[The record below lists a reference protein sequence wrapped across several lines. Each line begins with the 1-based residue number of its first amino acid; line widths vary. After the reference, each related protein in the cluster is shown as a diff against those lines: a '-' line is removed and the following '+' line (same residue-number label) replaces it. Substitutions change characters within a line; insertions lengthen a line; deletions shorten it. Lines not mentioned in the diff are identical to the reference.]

1 MESPGVT
8 WHGERRDFSPPFF
21 SFRNPRAHP
30 GEYYIILNNIKI
42 VIFDVDG
49 VFSDGKIILDSH
61 GIESK
66 NFHVQ
71 DGTGITYLQRAGIK
85 TAIISGRVS
94 KAVEYRA
101 KELSI
106 EDVFQ
111 GVQRKID
118 AYEAILKKHT
128 LDDHETCYIGDDLI
142 DLPVLRRVGFAVAV
156 PNARQEVKEC
166 ASYQTVAH
174 GGYGAI
180 REVAEKI
187 LKSQGKWESIISK
200 YY

>member
-1 MESPGVT
+1 
-8 WHGERRDFSPPFF
+8 
-21 SFRNPRAHP
+21 
-30 GEYYIILNNIKI
+30 LNDIKI

-49 VFSDGKIILDSH
+49 VFSDGKIVVNSH

-66 NFHVQ
+66 NFYVQ

-85 TAIISGRVS
+85 TAIISGRES
-94 KAVEYRA
+94 KVVEYRA

-106 EDVFQ
+106 EDVFL
-111 GVQRKID
+111 GVQRKIE
-118 AYEAILKKHT
+118 AYEAILEKYK

-142 DLPVLRRVGFAVAV
+142 DLPVLRRVGFSVAV

-166 ASYQTVAH
+166 ASYLTVAD
-174 GGYGAI
+174 GGHGAI

-187 LKSQGKWESIISK
+187 LKSQGKWESIIAK

>member
-1 MESPGVT
+1 MRIQDIEEEKSPL
-8 WHGERRDFSPPFF
+8 SLFF
-21 SFRNPRAHP
+21 RTIGTHR
-30 GEYYIILNNIKI
+30 GEYSILNSIKM

-49 VFSDGKIILDSH
+49 VFSDGKIILNSD
-61 GIESK
+61 GVESK
-66 NFHVQ
+66 IFYVQ

-85 TAIISGRVS
+85 TAIISGRKS

-111 GVQRKID
+111 GVQRKIE
-118 AYEAILKKHT
+118 AYESILKKHN

-142 DLPVLRRVGFAVAV
+142 DLPVLRRVGFSVAV
-156 PNARQEVKEC
+156 PQARKEVKEC
-166 ASYQTVAH
+166 ASYLTIAD
-174 GGYGAI
+174 GGRGAI

-187 LKSQGKWESIISK
+187 LKSQGKWESILSK
-200 YY
+200 YF

>member
-1 MESPGVT
+1 MNT
-8 WHGERRDFSPPFF
+8 
-21 SFRNPRAHP
+21 
-30 GEYYIILNNIKI
+30 IKM

-49 VFSDGKIILDSH
+49 VFSDGKIVVNSD

-66 NFHVQ
+66 NFYVQ

-85 TAIISGRVS
+85 TAIISGRKS
-94 KAVEYRA
+94 KVVEYRA

-106 EDVFQ
+106 DDVFL
-111 GVQRKID
+111 GVQRKIE
-118 AYEAILKKHT
+118 AYETLLEKYK

-142 DLPVLRRVGFAVAV
+142 DLPVLRRVGFSVAV

-166 ASYQTVAH
+166 ASYVTVAD
-174 GGYGAI
+174 GGHGAI
-180 REVAEKI
+180 REVVEKI
-187 LKSQGKWESIISK
+187 LKSQGKWESIIEK

>member
-1 MESPGVT
+1 M
-8 WHGERRDFSPPFF
+8 
-21 SFRNPRAHP
+21 
-30 GEYYIILNNIKI
+30 

-49 VFSDGKIILDSH
+49 VFSDGKIVVNSD

-66 NFHVQ
+66 NFYVQ

-85 TAIISGRVS
+85 TAIISGRKS
-94 KAVEYRA
+94 KVVEYRA

-106 EDVFQ
+106 DDVFL
-111 GVQRKID
+111 GVQRKIE
-118 AYEAILKKHT
+118 AYETLLEKYK

-142 DLPVLRRVGFAVAV
+142 DLPVLRRVGFSVAV

-166 ASYQTVAH
+166 ASYVTVAD
-174 GGYGAI
+174 GGHGAI
-180 REVAEKI
+180 REVVEKI
-187 LKSQGKWESIISK
+187 LKSQGKWESIIEK